1 MGCSRL
7 GAGCPRSVLWGCP
20 GGLGQAASAFCT
32 VWCSRLPGLWVFKRR
47 WGIGLKD
54 GGKPGLKTG
63 GFIIAIHLWS
73 FIAEKLSP
81 PIQFHFLCVYWSSS
95 CRVRV
100 CDVLMCW
107 GPNECERCLIC
118 LLVGWDCW
126 FFFFF
131 PFSFSFRTRFRNSK
145 MLSSLFKTSPVTNWS
160 CLCSV
165 TGVTWLGSAL
175 FHGSRRYSLHYSL
188 LMLPTNWPHRPGEER
203 KIAGVVSSSPNNVF
217 LFGQVAN
224 NEVKLLEG
232 RLWGTERCCS
242 LSAPATNAVGRD
254 CWRPGVASKD
264 GYLFPFCVSPYL
276 CECLSVFRVWSMRC
290 FSAVTVLFDSWLNTA
305 E

>member
-1 MGCSRL
+1 M
-7 GAGCPRSVLWGCP
+7 SVNG
-20 GGLGQAASAFCT
+20 
-32 VWCSRLPGLWVFKRR
+32 VWF
-47 WGIGLKD
+47 
-54 GGKPGLKTG
+54 
-63 GFIIAIHLWS
+63 A
-73 FIAEKLSP
+73 
-81 PIQFHFLCVYWSSS
+81 
-95 CRVRV
+95 
-100 CDVLMCW
+100 
-107 GPNECERCLIC
+107 C
-118 LLVGWDCW
+118 LLAEID
-126 FFFFF
+126 FFF
-131 PFSFSFRTRFRNSK
+131 PFSFRTSFRNSLLK
-145 MLSSLFKTSPVTNWS
+145 KKKSPVTNWS

-165 TGVTWLGSAL
+165 TGVTSLGSAL

-203 KIAGVVSSSPNNVF
+203 KIAGVVSSSPNKVF

-224 NEVKLLEG
+224 NEAKLLEG
-232 RLWGTERCCS
+232 RLWGTERFCS

-276 CECLSVFRVWSMRC
+276 CECLSVFRVWSIRC

>member
-1 MGCSRL
+1 MLAAEAKGNPCCRL
-7 GAGCPRSVLWGCP
+7 GAGRPRSVLWGCP
-20 GGLGQAASAFCT
+20 GGPGQAASAFCT
-32 VWCSRLPGLWVFKRR
+32 VGCSLLPGSWVFKRR

-73 FIAEKLSP
+73 FIAEKLSL
-81 PIQFHFLCVYWSSS
+81 PIRFHFLCAYWSSS
-95 CRVRV
+95 CRVQV

-107 GPNECERCLIC
+107 GPNEREWCLIC
-118 LLVGWDCW
+118 LLVGWDS
-126 FFFFF
+126 FFLFVWLVFF
-131 PFSFSFRTRFRNSK
+131 PFSFSFRTSFRNSK
-145 MLSSLFKTSPVTNWS
+145 MLPSLFKTKSPATNWS

-203 KIAGVVSSSPNNVF
+203 KMAGVVSSSPNQVC

-224 NEVKLLEG
+224 KAKLLEG
-232 RLWGTERCCS
+232 RLWGTERFCS
-242 LSAPATNAVGRD
+242 LSN
-254 CWRPGVASKD
+254 
-264 GYLFPFCVSPYL
+264 
-276 CECLSVFRVWSMRC
+276 
-290 FSAVTVLFDSWLNTA
+290 
-305 E
+305 